1 VRTRPAAASRSY
13 ARDMG
18 LSTGSPTW
26 DAVLQI
32 GIAGALLVTLV
43 LLARDYRNRR

>member
-1 VRTRPAAASRSY
+1 V
-13 ARDMG
+13 G

-32 GIAGALLVTLV
+32 IAGVLLVTLV
-43 LLARDYRNRR
+43 LLVRDYRNRR

>member
-1 VRTRPAAASRSY
+1 MRTRPAAAVWSY
-13 ARDMG
+13 APSMG

-32 GIAGALLVTLV
+32 AIAGVLLVTLV
-43 LLARDYRNRR
+43 LLVRDYRNRR